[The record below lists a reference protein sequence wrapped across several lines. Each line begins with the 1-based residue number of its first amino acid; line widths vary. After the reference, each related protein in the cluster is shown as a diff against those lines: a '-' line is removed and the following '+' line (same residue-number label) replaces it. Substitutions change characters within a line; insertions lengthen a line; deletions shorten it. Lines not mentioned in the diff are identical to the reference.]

1 MPPTPDARQ
10 RLLALFREM
19 PGHRLTA
26 QQAGRLCGLE
36 PEPCTSALRAL
47 VADGLLRVV
56 GAHYLVA
63 E

>member
-26 QQAGRLCGLE
+26 AQAARLCGLDHE
-36 PEPCTSALRAL
+36 SCTSTLRAL

-56 GAHYLVA
+56 GAHYLVV